1 MITSIILTDKISIGE
16 NIIYS
21 LDNNNIFEFLDWVL
35 KKKGTEPIDENN
47 ITGFMFNRWLSMSDP
62 DVAKIVNITQNRWS
76 NIDSDKSFLMMAK
89 FYNKVL
95 PKITSRVSYIKKPTK
110 AVEKE
115 NDDKTICGNMEISLR
130 EKRCYDA
137 LLEKVL

>member
-1 MITSIILTDKISIGE
+1 MA
-16 NIIYS
+16 
-21 LDNNNIFEFLDWVL
+21 NNNIFEFLDWVL

-95 PKITSRVSYIKKPTK
+95 PKITSRVSYIKKPIKT
-110 AVEKE
+110 VEKE
-115 NDDKTICGNMEISLR
+115 NNDLLISDNMEMSVR
-130 EKRCYDA
+130 EKRNYDKMLD
-137 LLEKVL
+137 LLA